1 MKMGIW
7 VVGTV
12 NQLFL
17 KGSYTESKFSNDKV
31 VSGKTLF
38 CVTVCFVVF
47 ILFVLKLVFDRTVF

>member
-1 MKMGIW
+1 MDIW

-38 CVTVCFVVF
+38 CVTG
-47 ILFVLKLVFDRTVF
+47 LFCSFYSICLKIGI